1 MKQIES
7 IYAEHADAPSI
18 SCNLARRTRANMPVM
33 DKLRQCAEKLGYHLG
48 HIDPKMEKVI
58 DEAFDEAFDAL
69 FEDEEKS
76 KKEQK

>member
-58 DEAFDEAFDAL
+58 DEAFDAL